1 EPGTTVT
8 VYDPEGNEIGT
19 GTVGDDGTFEV
30 TLDEPQTN
38 GEELEVTLSDA
49 AGNESDPAEVAAP
62 DSTAPDAPVAGINED
77 GTIVS
82 GTGEPGTT
90 VTVYDPEGNEI
101 GTGTV
106 GDDGTFEVTLDEPQ
120 TNGEELEVTLSDAA
134 GNESDPAEVAAP
146 DSTAPDAPVA
156 EINEDGTIVSGIGEP
171 GTTVTVYD
179 PEGNEIGTGT
189 VGDDGT
195 FEV

>member
-1 EPGTTVT
+1 
-8 VYDPEGNEIGT
+8 
-19 GTVGDDGTFEV
+19 
-30 TLDEPQTN
+30 

-62 DSTAPDAPVAGINED
+62 DSTAPHAPVAGINED

-134 GNESDPAEVAAP
+134 GNESDPAEV
-146 DSTAPDAPVA
+146 TAPD
-156 EINEDGTIVSGIGEP
+156 
-171 GTTVTVYD
+171 
-179 PEGNEIGTGT
+179 
-189 VGDDGT
+189 
-195 FEV
+195 